1 MNRSYQHILFHQRGI
16 FRIAVVVALLTMT
29 TGCKKYLNIPLPVNE
44 ISGSDA
50 YGSDETSSGVLN
62 NIYYNLELGGRL
74 NGPAGLGNFAGLYT
88 DEMQTVS
95 TSSAILQSFYV
106 NKIIGDNGGGYAWSQ
121 LYAQINTAN
130 VTIEAMR
137 SSTLPMKNQWLG
149 EALFIRGLLYY
160 YLTNIYGDVAL
171 ALTSD
176 YVANGS
182 LSRSPKAD
190 VYKQIIADLK
200 EAQGLLNT
208 NYVDYTGATATDRAR
223 PNKAAATALLARVY
237 LYTGD
242 WADAEAQANAV
253 IGNTTYAI
261 ETPANV
267 FLLTG
272 KENIWGI
279 IPTLGLQY
287 VVADPSAYQIK
298 PGTTPTASQVG
309 AILSPQLLNSFEPN
323 DARFTNWV
331 GVSTVGATNYYFAN
345 KYKIK
350 SSAPALTE
358 TLVMLRLSEQY
369 LIRAEAR
376 AEQNNL
382 PGAISDINV
391 IRTRAA
397 LPGTIASSQ
406 ADILAAILQERRIE
420 FFTELGH
427 RFFDLKRTGTIDAVM
442 GTISPQKGSSWAS
455 YMQYWPI
462 PTSETQRNTKLT
474 QTPGYPD

>member
-1 MNRSYQHILFHQRGI
+1 MLFRQTRI
-16 FRIAVVVALLTMT
+16 FLMAVVIVVLAMT

-50 YGSDETSSGVLN
+50 YGSDVTTAGVLN
-62 NIYYNLELGGRL
+62 DIYYNLELPGRL
-74 NGPAGLGNFAGLYT
+74 SGSGGLGNYAGLYT
-88 DEMQTVS
+88 DELQTVS
-95 TSSAILQSFYV
+95 TSSAVLQTFYV
-106 NKIIGDNGGGYAWSQ
+106 NKITGNNGGGYSWNQ
-121 LYAQINTAN
+121 LYPQINTAN

-137 SSTLPMKNQWLG
+137 TSSLPFKNQWLG
-149 EALFIRGLLYY
+149 EALFLRGLLYY

-176 YVANGS
+176 YVVNGS
-182 LSRSPKAD
+182 LSRSPQAD

-200 EAQGLLNT
+200 EAQGLLST
-208 NYVDYTGATATDRAR
+208 DYVDYTGAAATDRAR

-242 WADAEAQANAV
+242 WANAEAQAGAV
-253 IGNTTYAI
+253 IGNTAYAI

-267 FLLTG
+267 FLVTSR
-272 KENIWGI
+272 ENIWGI
-279 IPTLGLQY
+279 TPTQGLAY
-287 VVADPSAYQIK
+287 VVADPLAYQIK
-298 PGTTPTASQVG
+298 PGTTPAASLVG
-309 AILSPQLLNSFEPN
+309 SILSPQLVSSFEPN

-345 KYKIK
+345 KYKII

-397 LPGTIASSQ
+397 LPGTTASSQ
-406 ADILAAILQERRIE
+406 AEILAAIAQERRIE

-427 RFFDLKRTGTIDAVM
+427 RFFDLKRTGSIDAVM
-442 GTISPQKGSSWAS
+442 GVVSPQKGSSWAS

-462 PTSETQRNTKLT
+462 LTSETQTNTKLK